1 MPLKDIESRLV
12 VVSGGLSDERKHS
25 SHFGVEHA
33 DDFQKDGRCPARG
46 HPAVAGLLQH
56 LRHGRHLDGFSARC
70 DESFPRC
77 AIGGHRLDVQA
88 SYVSDIDHAHA
99 HVGQHWHLSVDHGRH
114 HRDALPIHRRPEGRS
129 ENRAGV
135 DDREFHVAAFHVV
148 EVDLLSK
155 TGWAEAMKG
164 CTFVMHVASPFVLA
178 QPKDENEM
186 IVPAVEGTKRVI
198 AAAQRARVKRLVLT
212 SSTFAIIAGKDS
224 GRYGTDAWS
233 DTNANIGAYAKSKT
247 MAERAAWEAVKGSD
261 MELTV

>member
-1 MPLKDIESRLV
+1 MSRVL
-12 VVSGGLSDERKHS
+12 LT
-25 SHFGVEHA
+25 GVT
-33 DDFQKDGRCPARG
+33 GY
-46 HPAVAGLLQH
+46 
-56 LRHGRHLDGFSARC
+56 
-70 DESFPRC
+70 
-77 AIGGHRLDVQA
+77 I
-88 SYVSDIDHAHA
+88 
-99 HVGQHWHLSVDHGRH
+99 GQHCAAELLRQGYEVVGTIRSRAKADSTRIAIAKVAPVD
-114 HRDALPIHRRPEGRS
+114 LLT
-129 ENRAGV
+129 
-135 DDREFHVAAFHVV
+135 FV

-247 MAERAAWEAVKGSD
+247 MAERAAWELTKLK
-261 MELTV
+261 ELGMLNIQNENLTETFQKQKCCST